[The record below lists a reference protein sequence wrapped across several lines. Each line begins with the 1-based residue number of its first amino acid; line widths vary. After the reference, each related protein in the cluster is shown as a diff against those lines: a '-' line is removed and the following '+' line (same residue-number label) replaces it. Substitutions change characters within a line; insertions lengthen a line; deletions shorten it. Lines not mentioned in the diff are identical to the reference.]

1 MKTQMTLHGAV
12 LSAGARR
19 PGAVAIEHD
28 AGSMTYRELEAKSGA
43 LASALLRVA
52 SPGDRAAVMLGNTTA
67 FFIAVL
73 AASRAGLICVPIPP
87 SPTARELA
95 HLLEDSGARIAI
107 TTTKSLEKIGQELE
121 DRARSGDLT
130 VIVWEH
136 GFFDGASGE
145 ELSTAGGPAFR
156 GPAIPESSPFFI
168 GYTSGTT
175 GAPKGTLVSQRART
189 ILSLVA
195 GQEYGCYHAG
205 SRNLISTPLYH
216 GAGMNRGF
224 TPLMM
229 GSTVVLHPKFD
240 AERVERVI
248 SSGTVD
254 SAFMVPTMF
263 AAIQELGN
271 DDGSHKPVTIMSSA
285 SALPEKLKNFALERW
300 PSARLFEIYG
310 STEGGTISSLRPE
323 DILRKERC
331 AGQPLAF
338 TEVRIADEDG
348 NEVGPGEVGD
358 LWSRSPYL
366 FDGYWNQLETTRGVV
381 TDDGF
386 VTCRDLAWI
395 DDEGF
400 IYIVG
405 RRTELIITGGV
416 NVFPR
421 EIEEVLRG
429 HPAIADVAVVG
440 LPDERWGEQVHA
452 AVMLVPES
460 RIADDELTEFCRG
473 YLSAQK
479 VPKGFHIRTDFPRN
493 STGKVVR
500 AELIRELLN
509 EAP

>member
-1 MKTQMTLHGAV
+1 
-12 LSAGARR
+12 
-19 PGAVAIEHD
+19 
-28 AGSMTYRELEAKSGA
+28 MTYRELKARSGA
-43 LASALLRVA
+43 LASAMLSTS
-52 SPGDRAAVMLGNTTA
+52 SPGDRVAVMLGNTTA
-67 FFIAVL
+67 FYIAVL

-87 SPTARELA
+87 APTVRELA
-95 HLLEDSGARIAI
+95 HLLDDSGARLAI
-107 TTTKSLEKIGQELE
+107 TTAKSLGKIGQELE
-121 DRARSGDLT
+121 DRVREGDLN

-136 GFFDGASGE
+136 DFLHSKAGE
-145 ELSTAGGPAFR
+145 ELSVAGGSSFR
-156 GPAIPESSPFFI
+156 GPQVLESSPFFI

-175 GAPKGTLVSQRART
+175 GSPKGTLVSHRART

-229 GSTVVLHPKFD
+229 GSTVVLHPRFD
-240 AERVERVI
+240 AERVDRVI
-248 SSGTVD
+248 SSGDVD

-263 AAIQELGN
+263 ASILELGM
-271 DDGSHKPVTIMSSA
+271 DSPSHAPVTIMSSA
-285 SALPEKLKNFALERW
+285 SALPEKLKNFALDRW
-300 PSARLFEIYG
+300 PAARLFEIYG

-331 AGQPLAF
+331 VGQPLAF

-348 NEVGPGEVGD
+348 NEVEPGEVGD

-366 FDGYWNQLETTRGVV
+366 FDGYWNQPETTRGVV
-381 TDDGF
+381 SDDGF
-386 VTCRDLAWI
+386 VTCRDLAWV
-395 DDEGF
+395 DPEGF

-405 RRTELIITGGV
+405 RRTEMIITGGV

-421 EIEEVLRG
+421 EVEEVLRG

-440 LPDERWGEQVHA
+440 LPDERWGESVHA
-452 AVMLVPES
+452 AVLLTPDAHVG
-460 RIADDELTEFCRG
+460 DDDLSDFCRNQ
-473 YLSAQK
+473 LSAQK
-479 VPKGFHIRTDFPRN
+479 VPKQFHIRVDFPRT

-500 AELIRELLN
+500 ADLIQELIN
-509 EAP
+509 EVA